1 MGCWDCFFRFTNK
14 KYAQHGGSPIEGVK
28 YQPIVLKETIMGDQD
43 WNVLTN
49 KVQGYTTSK
58 VPFTVRL
65 PQINTVY
72 TCIVLIYS
80 INSLVSFLIQCRNK
94 CWTKRWTIYAIC
106 LQYSLPEWP
115 HRSLRSF
122 VISAPKVVRDFCSK
136 IWRLKLKGGW
146 ITFPLS
152 CLEIF
157 SLVLANIGYMSK
169 NHLHKLC
176 ACVCVSLRH
185 VTPLS
190 GHTLWTKKRTT
201 GPIISFKTG
210 SKFHPHLDFTEVIS
224 TPHPK
229 SSETRHGFQ
238 ISVGRL
244 SRSL

>member
-176 ACVCVSLRH
+176 ACVCVPAARH
-185 VTPLS
+185 TVVWSHPLN
-190 GHTLWTKKRTT
+190 KKTHNGSNYQLQNRKQVSPPFGFHWSYFNTSSQ
-201 GPIISFKTG
+201 IIRNSAWI
-210 SKFHPHLDFTEVIS
+210 PDFGW
-224 TPHPK
+224 
-229 SSETRHGFQ
+229 SS
-238 ISVGRL
+238 
-244 SRSL
+244 